1 MLLGCDTSK
10 TYLLSR
16 TLLLLFPLYLV
27 CSWIK
32 LTRTNAVFSRIALVS
47 SLCAETQLLGKYE
60 TNLYKVF
67 LDQKTHG
74 AKRKIAEG
82 PRGAHSSFDLKL
94 PYNLKTPKIVGD
106 DEKEFRSAATF
117 PKPKIGIRS
126 LRSGTRP
133 ERGIGRDHHRHHHQR
148 LSINHP

>member
-1 MLLGCDTSK
+1 MPFGLCNAPATFQRCMSAIFHGFCEEIVEVFDTSK

-27 CSWIK
+27 CFWIK

-47 SLCAETQLLGKYE
+47 SLCAETRLSGKYE

-74 AKRKIAEG
+74 AKRKVQKAHGG
-82 PRGAHSSFDLKL
+82 PTPVPGAPPPWAAPGRGEA
-94 PYNLKTPKIVGD
+94 TPCAP
-106 DEKEFRSAATF
+106 RTPPSA
-117 PKPKIGIRS
+117 
-126 LRSGTRP
+126 
-133 ERGIGRDHHRHHHQR
+133 
-148 LSINHP
+148 